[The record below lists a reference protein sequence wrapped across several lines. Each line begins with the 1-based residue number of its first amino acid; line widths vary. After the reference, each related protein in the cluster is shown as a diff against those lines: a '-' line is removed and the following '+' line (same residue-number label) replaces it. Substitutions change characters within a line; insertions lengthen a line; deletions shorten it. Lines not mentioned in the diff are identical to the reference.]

1 MALQINQY
9 SKTRTDL
16 TIQDDDLMDFDS
28 TEDTGTSY
36 ESAKIT
42 VADFLA
48 YLNANISSG
57 SIYTTDDTITAN
69 RTLTANGN
77 FTKWLS
83 GDVIVNNSESGDYS
97 FIVQNFALTMGEFGY
112 KLAADSAFLELK
124 EGLNT
129 FFYAY
134 DNKVAI
140 GHGVATST
148 LHVKGSGSTS
158 ATTSFLVENSVG
170 TDIMEF
176 LDDTQV
182 NYNGN
187 KFLTYNLANNR
198 VHIGEGFGQIS
209 LQPTGRVNCVSDFH
223 VTTINSLGGGN
234 ATQVVLGSNNI
245 TYKGSNS
252 ASSGINHFFNTNAN
266 VADASNSLLTVANFG
281 VRHFDV
287 KSDGKVGI
295 GTTTPTESL
304 DVNGRQFLSN
314 QTAPPTPTG
323 GGTIYVEGGALKYIG
338 SSGTI
343 TTLGVA

>member
-28 TEDTGTSY
+28 TEDAGTSY

-83 GDVIVNNSESGDYS
+83 GDVIVNNSESGEYS
-97 FIVQNFALTMGEFGY
+97 FIVQNFAATMGEFGY
-112 KLAADSAFLELK
+112 KVADDSGFLELN

-140 GHGVATST
+140 GHGAATST

-158 ATTSFLVENSVG
+158 ATTSLLIENSASIS
-170 TDIMEF
+170 IMEW

-182 NYNGN
+182 NYVALE
-187 KFLTYNLANNR
+187 FLTYDSGN
-198 VHIGEGFGQIS
+198 
-209 LQPTGRVNCVSDFH
+209 GRVYM
-223 VTTINSLGGGN
+223 G
-234 ATQVVLGSNNI
+234 
-245 TYKGSNS
+245 
-252 ASSGINHFFNTNAN
+252 
-266 VADASNSLLTVANFG
+266 
-281 VRHFDV
+281 
-287 KSDGKVGI
+287 
-295 GTTTPTESL
+295 
-304 DVNGRQFLSN
+304 
-314 QTAPPTPTG
+314 
-323 GGTIYVEGGALKYIG
+323 
-338 SSGTI
+338 
-343 TTLGVA
+343 